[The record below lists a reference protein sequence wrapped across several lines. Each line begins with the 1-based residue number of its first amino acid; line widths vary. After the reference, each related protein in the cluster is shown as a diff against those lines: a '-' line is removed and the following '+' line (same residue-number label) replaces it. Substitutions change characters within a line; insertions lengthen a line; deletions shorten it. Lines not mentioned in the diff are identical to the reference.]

1 MPSVV
6 KRWRRPGL
14 FLLGGLLSLRGPT
27 GHAGDSV
34 TNTCRL
40 HPAYCTLLNGQE
52 AGAAPTAQAGAKVAS
67 IAATLRFLT
76 PELKLRIERTLHE
89 CAAWAD
95 AEVNRRRLGGNAPSR
110 QQCQEVLPTL
120 DPCGQKVTRAMQ
132 WGSEKHRLATQCV
145 QEQLDPLIPGR
156 FSLEPRYRYD
166 RQTGQVQWLSP
177 AEVRALLRQDC
188 GKELKGTLVPDVV
201 IHSGNPL
208 QAVSIYDFKFPCPP
222 DNNSSWKT
230 YTEGHV
236 NKDLTQGNVY
246 VEALK
251 AEAAL
256 VTPRRGIEQ
265 RIHP

>member
-14 FLLGGLLSLRGPT
+14 FLLGGLLWVYGPT

-34 TNTCRL
+34 TNTCRQ

-67 IAATLRFLT
+67 IAATLRFLS

-95 AEVNRRRLGGNAPSR
+95 AEVNRQRLGGNAPSR

-132 WGSEKHRLATQCV
+132 WGSEKHALATQCV

-166 RQTGQVQWLSP
+166 RPTGQVQWLSP

-222 DNNSSWKT
+222 DNHASWTK
-230 YTEGHV
+230 YTAGHT
-236 NKDLTQGNVY
+236 NHGLNQGDVY

-251 AEAAL
+251 TEAAL
-256 VTPRRGIEQ
+256 VTPRQGVHQ